1 MANKLKKTTLKEQA
15 YKALR
20 EMIASHRFSSG
31 TWINTERL
39 ADELGV
45 SRTPVWQALKE
56 LETEGLVRH
65 EPNRG
70 IRMVE
75 MTPEMALDLYQVR
88 GELEAMAAKLAAGL
102 VTAQTIKRME
112 AIISRQGKLVA
123 TADVVGYSK
132 SDFEFH
138 ALLYDSCGNWLLRE
152 LLDNIKSKARPFIGD
167 FTPVL
172 KGLHEDHQKLVQ
184 ALKKGDSKAAAR
196 AMRTHNK
203 RVRRLMEQTMKKEKG
218 QS

>member
-1 MANKLKKTTLKEQA
+1 LANKLKKITLKEQA
-15 YKALR
+15 YQALR

-88 GELEAMAAKLAAGL
+88 GELEAMAAKLAANL
-102 VTAQTIKRME
+102 ISAQTIKRME
-112 AIISRQGKLVA
+112 AIIGKQGKLVA
-123 TADVVGYSK
+123 EGDVVGYSM

-152 LLDNIKSKARPFIGD
+152 LLENIKGKARPFVRNI
-167 FTPVL
+167 TPIL
-172 KGLHEDHQKLVQ
+172 KGLYEDHQKLMK
-184 ALKKGDSKAAAR
+184 ALKKGDSKAAAQ
-196 AMRTHNK
+196 AMRNHNN
-203 RVRRLMEQTMKKEKG
+203 RVRRLMEQTVKKEKG
-218 QS
+218 QA

>member
-1 MANKLKKTTLKEQA
+1 MANKLQKVTLKEQA
-15 YKALR
+15 YQALR

-56 LETEGLVRH
+56 LEKEGLVRH

-75 MTPEMALDLYQVR
+75 MTPEMALDLYEVR
-88 GELEAMAAKLAAGL
+88 GVLEAMAARLAAGRIS
-102 VTAQTIKRME
+102 AQTLKRME
-112 AIISRQGKLVA
+112 TVLAKQKKLVA
-123 TADVVGYSK
+123 ADDQLGYSK

-138 ALLYDSCGNWLLRE
+138 ALLYGSCGNWLLRE
-152 LLDNIKSKARPFIGD
+152 LLDNIKSKAQPFGRDI
-167 FTPVL
+167 TPVL
-172 KGLHEDHQKLVQ
+172 ADLYEDHEKLVQ
-184 ALKKGDSKAAAR
+184 ALKKGDAKAAAQ
-196 AMRTHNK
+196 AMRKHNN
-203 RVRRLMEQTMKKEKG
+203 RLPRLMRHALQKNKG
-218 QS
+218 RS